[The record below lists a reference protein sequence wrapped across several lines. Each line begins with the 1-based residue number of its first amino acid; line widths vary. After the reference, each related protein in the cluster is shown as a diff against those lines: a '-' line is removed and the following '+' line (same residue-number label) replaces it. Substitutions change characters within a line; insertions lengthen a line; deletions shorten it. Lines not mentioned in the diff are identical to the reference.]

1 MGAREFSLPD
11 MGDDIAAILKM
22 LAYAKVDV
30 LGYSLGGSVALRL
43 AIQYPAMV
51 RRLVLVG
58 TGYARD
64 GFYPEIVRMQ
74 AALNARMAPQ
84 MKTMPMYRSYSAVA
98 PRPEDFPE
106 LLDRLGRLMR
116 KPNDC
121 AADLGKL
128 TMPVM
133 LVYGD
138 SDIYRPEHIVKF
150 YQLLGGGLKYC
161 GPNRELMCRNRLAI
175 LPNLTHNEIGTSP
188 LLTATVKPFLDA
200 PETK

>member
-84 MKTMPMYRSYSAVA
+84 MKTMRSLRS
-98 PRPEDFPE
+98 
-106 LLDRLGRLMR
+106 
-116 KPNDC
+116 
-121 AADLGKL
+121 
-128 TMPVM
+128 
-133 LVYGD
+133 
-138 SDIYRPEHIVKF
+138 
-150 YQLLGGGLKYC
+150 
-161 GPNRELMCRNRLAI
+161 
-175 LPNLTHNEIGTSP
+175 
-188 LLTATVKPFLDA
+188 
-200 PETK
+200 